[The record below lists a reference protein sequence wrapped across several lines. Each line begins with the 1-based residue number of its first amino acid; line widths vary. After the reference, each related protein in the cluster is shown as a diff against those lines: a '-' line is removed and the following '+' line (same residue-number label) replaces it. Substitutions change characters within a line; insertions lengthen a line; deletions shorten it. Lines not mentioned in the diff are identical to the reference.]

1 MHNVSRTVVETKANV
16 VLVVLVAST
25 VLVASIVLVV
35 LVVSGA
41 STTLVSELS
50 TATVTCGTDEI
61 SAPLCDADCELH
73 PTNIKS
79 ADAIK
84 NRRPIT
90 A

>member
-1 MHNVSRTVVETKANV
+1 MHNVSRTVVETGAKV
-16 VLVVLVAST
+16 VLVVLMAST
-25 VLVASIVLVV
+25 VLVASIV

-61 SAPLCDADCELH
+61 SAIFCDADCEPH

-79 ADAIK
+79 ADALK

>member
-1 MHNVSRTVVETKANV
+1 MHNVSRTVVETGAKV
-16 VLVVLVAST
+16 VLVVLMAST
-25 VLVASIVLVV
+25 V

-61 SAPLCDADCELH
+61 SAIFCDADCEPH

-79 ADAIK
+79 ADALK